1 MMRRSHYRPQRW
13 SVALGVALLGAASA
27 SAQTRPSP
35 LPAPAANADAA
46 ADYDAR
52 RAAAARLLVVSRFR
66 ARQAVLIKDAIRAAE
81 SEMTETCLNRATA
94 GRDMKPCEALV
105 SPSPATRAR
114 LAASESAILDD
125 LMAASQ
131 TIYARRF
138 TAAEMDE
145 ISRFFRTPVG
155 QRYASIYPQLL
166 KEVQS
171 RKREIVR
178 RYLSAAASADTK
190 GSQR

>member
-1 MMRRSHYRPQRW
+1 MMRRRIRPR
-13 SVALGVALLGAASA
+13 LGGSAMLGIALLAATTA
-27 SAQTRPSP
+27 HGQARRPA

-46 ADYDAR
+46 ADYDER
-52 RAAAARLLVVSRFR
+52 RAAAGRLLIVSRFR

-81 SEMTETCLNRATA
+81 SELTEDCLNRAAA
-94 GRDMKPCEALV
+94 GRDMKPCQAFD
-105 SPSPATRAR
+105 SPSAGTRAR

-138 TAAEMDE
+138 TAAQMDE
-145 ISRFFRTPVG
+145 IARFFRTTVG
-155 QRYASIYPQLL
+155 QRYASISPPLL
-166 KEVQS
+166 NEVQS

-178 RYLSAAASADTK
+178 RYLTAAASADTK

>member
-1 MMRRSHYRPQRW
+1 MMRRDLRQW
-13 SVALGVALLGAASA
+13 LGGGAALGMALLAAA
-27 SAQTRPSP
+27 TAHGQARRPA

-46 ADYDAR
+46 ADYDER
-52 RAAAARLLVVSRFR
+52 RAAAGRLLVVSRFR

-81 SEMTETCLNRATA
+81 SELTEDCLNRAAA
-94 GRDMKPCEALV
+94 GRDMKPCQAFD
-105 SPSPATRAR
+105 SPSAGTKAR

-155 QRYASIYPQLL
+155 QRYASISPQLL
-166 KEVQS
+166 NEVQT

-178 RYLSAAASADTK
+178 RYLSAAASADIK
-190 GSQR
+190 GFQR

>member
-1 MMRRSHYRPQRW
+1 MMRRRIRPRLGG
-13 SVALGVALLGAASA
+13 SVMLGIALVAATTAHGQAR
-27 SAQTRPSP
+27 RPA

-46 ADYDAR
+46 ADYDER
-52 RAAAARLLVVSRFR
+52 RAAAGRLLVISRFR

-81 SEMTETCLNRATA
+81 SEMTEDCLNRAAT

-105 SPSPATRAR
+105 SPSASTRAR

-125 LMAASQ
+125 VMAASQ
-131 TIYARRF
+131 TIYAKRF
-138 TAAEMDE
+138 TAAEMDD
-145 ISRFFRTPVG
+145 IGRFFRTPVG
-155 QRYASIYPQLL
+155 QRYAATYPQLL
-166 KEVQS
+166 TEVQS
-171 RKREIVR
+171 RKRKIVR

>member
-1 MMRRSHYRPQRW
+1 MMAHARRGAQRW
-13 SVALGVALLGAASA
+13 SVAIGVVLLGAASA

-46 ADYDAR
+46 EDYDAR

-81 SEMTETCLNRATA
+81 SEMTEECLNRAAT

-105 SPSPATRAR
+105 SPSPAIKAR
-114 LAASESAILDD
+114 IVASETAILDD

-138 TAAEMDE
+138 TTAEMDE
-145 ISRFFRTPVG
+145 IARFFRTPVG
-155 QRYASIYPQLL
+155 QRYASISPQLL
-166 KEVQS
+166 NEVQI

-178 RYLSAAASADTK
+178 RYLIAAASADTK

>member
-1 MMRRSHYRPQRW
+1 MMRRRTRLWLGRS
-13 SVALGVALLGAASA
+13 ATLGVALLAGATAHA
-27 SAQTRPSP
+27 ETRRPA

-46 ADYDAR
+46 ADYDER
-52 RAAAARLLVVSRFR
+52 RAAAGRLLVVSRFR

-81 SEMTETCLNRATA
+81 SELTENCLDRAAT
-94 GRDMKPCEALV
+94 GRDMKPCQAFV
-105 SPSPATRAR
+105 SPSAGTRAR

-138 TAAEMDE
+138 TAAELDE
-145 ISRFFRTPVG
+145 IARFFRTTVG
-155 QRYASIYPQLL
+155 QRYALTSPQLL
-166 KEVQS
+166 NEIQS

-178 RYLSAAASADTK
+178 RYLSAATAADTK